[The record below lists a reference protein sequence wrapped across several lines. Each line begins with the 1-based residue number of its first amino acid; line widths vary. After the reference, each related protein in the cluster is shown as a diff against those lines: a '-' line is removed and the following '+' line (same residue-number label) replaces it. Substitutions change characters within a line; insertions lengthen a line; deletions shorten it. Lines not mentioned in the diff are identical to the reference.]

1 MIEVCG
7 WGFRD
12 FEVICEKP
20 SPKFW
25 ENLKWFE
32 GVSVIKMGIIDDEI
46 SELRRVTETQVP
58 NAKLEACVPEM
69 IRVQIE

>member
-1 MIEVCG
+1 
-7 WGFRD
+7 
-12 FEVICEKP
+12 
-20 SPKFW
+20 
-25 ENLKWFE
+25 
-32 GVSVIKMGIIDDEI
+32 MGIIDDEI